1 MTSKKSP
8 GFWFFTGD
16 WLKDS
21 ELRFCSLFA
30 RGLLVDLLCLMFEAK
45 EQGYLSKP
53 DGSPRLDEEIVAA
66 ISGASVEEKLAA
78 LKELEASG
86 VLDRDNRGVLF
97 SRRLAR
103 LAEISK
109 TRSKVG
115 SKGGS
120 KTQAK
125 PQANAKQNDKQKQG
139 VTVTDSVTDSDT
151 EFTHTHTAHD
161 ADLPMQLGVVY
172 PSGPYPSGPE
182 RTKAFAA
189 VPPAVAV
196 AWDRWCEFRLSMDGR
211 PVDPIQAE
219 AVLMDLARRGEPKAV
234 ADIEFSI
241 RKGSKSILD
250 SDHDFEKQRAGASG
264 GARRGRARV
273 EI

>member
-1 MTSKKSP
+1 MSGKKSP

-53 DGSPRLDEEIVAA
+53 DGSPRGNEEIVAA
-66 ISGASVEEKLAA
+66 ISGASIEEKLEA
-78 LKELEASG
+78 LRELESSG

-125 PQANAKQNDKQKQG
+125 PQANGEAKRKQNDKQKQG
-139 VTVTDSVTDSDT
+139 VTVTVTDTDT
-151 EFTHTHTAHD
+151 EFTHTHTAHE

-172 PSGPYPSGPE
+172 PSGSTRGE
-182 RTKAFAA
+182 AFAA
-189 VPPAVAV
+189 IAPDVSV
-196 AWDRWCEFRLSMDGR
+196 AWDRWCEFRHSIDGR
-211 PVDPIQAE
+211 PIDPIQAE
-219 AVLMDLARRGEPKAV
+219 AVLMDLARRGEAKAI
-234 ADIEFSI
+234 ADIDFSI

-250 SDHDFEKQRAGASG
+250 SDHDFEKQRSTRAGS
-264 GARRGRARV
+264 RGRAHV